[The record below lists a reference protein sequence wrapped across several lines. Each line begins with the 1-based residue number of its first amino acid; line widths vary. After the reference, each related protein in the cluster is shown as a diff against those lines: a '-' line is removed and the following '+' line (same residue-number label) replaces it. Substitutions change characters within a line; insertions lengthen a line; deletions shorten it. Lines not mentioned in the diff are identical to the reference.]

1 MFTSLLKAIVK
12 DTNEEPDDETHRAR
26 SGKAP
31 STVVSV
37 PMELEVHHLP
47 VRRYVHQPEVPQT
60 PSQRH
65 DQLLAPFPVSFPFE
79 EGGRAENSKLLI
91 TF

>member
-26 SGKAP
+26 SGRAP

-47 VRRYVHQPEVPQT
+47 VRRYVHQPGSSPNAFITEARSVISSISSLFSLWRREVELKI
-60 PSQRH
+60 PS
-65 DQLLAPFPVSFPFE
+65 F
-79 EGGRAENSKLLI
+79 
-91 TF
+91 